1 MAKRA
6 TARGDERTDLGGERD
21 VLICGASFAG
31 LMIARQ
37 LAGSGADVL
46 VVDRYE
52 IGERQTSACVI
63 PTAWLEELDLLESE
77 RQRFDSVLVHTAHG
91 SIDLPVPWSFSTFD
105 YRSLCDLLWAGCDA
119 EFQTAKVNGRAG
131 AGPTGVRAGAMNGG
145 PSRNR
150 SQNGSSGSGGAG
162 RGAPVAIETD
172 RGTITAPLVVDALGW
187 KRALASDGHFQPPDA
202 PLSRGLEVH
211 PAGSS
216 PDLEVW
222 IDRKYVPEGYGWS
235 FPAGDELRIGIGSF
249 DPRFHVRETTEL
261 LANDVG
267 AEVTGWQGN
276 WIPHKLRDGTDE
288 GVFFAG
294 DSAGHCLPLTAEGIR
309 PALYFGA
316 ALGLELRAVIDGQ
329 QSRDRALAAYHRFNA
344 SHERQFR
351 WLQNSQ
357 KGLPKVPPRLVK
369 PILRAAFTGPTGR
382 LAFRR
387 YLGIAPPQF
396 ARTAAVSTSLKS
408 LLLDM
413 PDLGEDEDFERP
425 KDYGRPVEP
434 WAS

>member
-1 MAKRA
+1 MARRA
-6 TARGDERTDLGGERD
+6 TKRGDERTYLSGERD
-21 VLICGASFAG
+21 LLVCGASFAG

-37 LAGSGADVL
+37 MAGSGADVL

-63 PTAWLEELDLLESE
+63 PTAWLEELGLLESE
-77 RQRFDSVLVHTAHG
+77 KQRFDSVLVHTAHG

-105 YRSLCDLLWAGCDA
+105 YRSFCELLWNDCDA
-119 EFQTAKVNGRAG
+119 EFETAKVDGRA
-131 AGPTGVRAGAMNGG
+131 
-145 PSRNR
+145 
-150 SQNGSSGSGGAG
+150 NGSIAGSNGSLNGSA
-162 RGAPVAIETD
+162 RTDVEQPIAIETD
-172 RGTITAPLVVDALGW
+172 RGVISAPLVVDAMGW
-187 KRALASDGHFQPPDA
+187 KRLLASDSTVQPPDA

-211 PAGSS
+211 PEGRSD
-216 PDLEVW
+216 DLEVW
-222 IDRKYVPEGYGWS
+222 IDRRYVPEGYGWS

-261 LANDVG
+261 LAEDTG
-267 AEVTGWQGN
+267 SEASGWQGN

-288 GVFFAG
+288 GIFFVG

-316 ALGLELRAVIDGQ
+316 ALGLELRAVVDGR
-329 QSRDRALAAYHRFNA
+329 QSRERALSAYHRFNA

-351 WLQNSQ
+351 WLLNSQ

-369 PILRAAFTGPTGR
+369 PTLMAAFTGAVGR
-382 LAFRR
+382 FAFKR

-396 ARTAAVSTSLKS
+396 ARTASVSTPFKR

-413 PDLGEDEDFERP
+413 PDLGEDEGFERP
-425 KDYGRPVEP
+425 KDCGRPAEP